1 MDPVTSTSRVVGAET
16 ATARQAHCALR
27 RLVGLRAAAWIV
39 AVTSAISLLPTPAA
53 AQDCG
58 IGEDGWDDI
67 RLFRR
72 CIQEHGLDAWTS
84 EILHQAARLTTNP
97 TIIQLL
103 LEAGADANARND
115 RGLTPLHEG
124 ATNSNPVVT
133 AHLLAAGADPNGL
146 DNEGYTP
153 LHYAAAQSG
162 NGRVITRL
170 LAAGAD
176 PLVESNDGRIPLHS
190 ALRYAGERGVISEL
204 LEAGAT
210 ENLTAFQLAALEGDS
225 ATVASM
231 LAEGADPNEADA
243 YGWTSLHFAVPLAGP
258 GVVSTLLAAG
268 ADSNARTVGGATALH
283 LAARQATA
291 TVISELLDAEADP
304 NARDGEVEQALTP
317 LHHAALSNDD
327 PSVVLA
333 LLDAG
338 ADPAVRNARRQLPVD
353 FARENDAITGSTAYR
368 RLLVNQPSPLLGSR
382 SAGGDLDSTD
392 GVRWGL
398 QYYDEWRYDAVAGE
412 RVVIIMESDEI
423 DAYLLVLGDDGTEV
437 ARDDD
442 DGTGLNARVD
452 FLAPATGRYTILATS
467 AGSGQSGKY
476 TIRVDRSPG
485 DRRSDG
491 FVRQSNDSRTMDV
504 ILALGR

>member
-1 MDPVTSTSRVVGAET
+1 MENLVASKPRVVGVEMT
-16 ATARQAHCALR
+16 TGQAIGAPP
-27 RLVGLRAAAWIV
+27 RLVGFWSTAWIV
-39 AVTSAISLLPTPAA
+39 AATSAFSLLGTPAA

-58 IGEDGWDDI
+58 IGEDDWDDI
-67 RLFRR
+67 QLFRR

-133 AHLLAAGADPNGL
+133 AHLLAAGEDPNGL

-162 NGRVITRL
+162 NGRVVTRL
-170 LAAGAD
+170 LGAGAD
-176 PLVESNDGRIPLHS
+176 PLAESNDGRTPLHS
-190 ALRYAGERGVISEL
+190 ALRYAGELGVVSEL

-210 ENLTAFQLAALEGDS
+210 ENLTPLQLAALQGDS
-225 ATVASM
+225 ATAASL
-231 LAEGADPNEADA
+231 LAEEADPREADA

-258 GVVSTLLAAG
+258 GVVSGLLEAG
-268 ADSNARTVGGATALH
+268 ADPNARTVGGATPLH

-291 TVISELLDAEADP
+291 TVISELLEAGADP
-304 NARDGEVEQALTP
+304 NARDGEIEQALTP

-338 ADPAVRNARRQLPVD
+338 ADPAVRNATRQRPVD
-353 FARENDAITGSTAYR
+353 FARENDAIIGSRAYR
-368 RLLVNQPSPLLGSR
+368 RLLVNQSGPLGGR
-382 SAGGDLDSTD
+382 PAGGDLDSTD
-392 GVRWGL
+392 EVRWGL
-398 QYYDEWRYDAVAGE
+398 QYYDEWSYDAVAGE
-412 RVVIIMESDEI
+412 RLVIIMESEEI

-442 DGTGLNARVD
+442 GGTGLNARLD
-452 FLAPATGRYTILATS
+452 FLAPATGQYTILATS
-467 AGSGQSGKY
+467 AGSGQSGRY
-476 TIRVDRSPG
+476 TIRLERPAG
-485 DRRSDG
+485 DRGAAGHPKASGRRAMMHG
-491 FVRQSNDSRTMDV
+491 PRQ
-504 ILALGR
+504 

>member
-1 MDPVTSTSRVVGAET
+1 METLVASKPRAVGVEET
-16 ATARQAHCALR
+16 TAGQAVGPPR
-27 RLVGLRAAAWIV
+27 RLLGLRSASWVVAA
-39 AVTSAISLLPTPAA
+39 TSAISLLATPAA

-58 IGEDGWDDI
+58 IGEDDWDDFQ
-67 RLFRR
+67 LFRR

-124 ATNSNPVVT
+124 ATTSNPVVT

-153 LHYAAAQSG
+153 LHFAAAQSG
-162 NGRVITRL
+162 NRRVVTRL
-170 LAAGAD
+170 LGAGAD
-176 PLVESNDGRIPLHS
+176 PLVESNDGRTPLHS
-190 ALRYAGERGVISEL
+190 ALRYAGEPGVVSEL

-210 ENLTAFQLAALEGDS
+210 ENLTPLQLAALEGDS
-225 ATVASM
+225 ATAASM
-231 LAEGADPNEADA
+231 LAGGAVPRETDA

-258 GVVSTLLAAG
+258 GVVSGLLEAG
-268 ADSNARTVGGATALH
+268 ADPNARTVGGATALH

-291 TVISELLDAEADP
+291 TVISQLLEAGADP
-304 NARDGEVEQALTP
+304 NARDGEIEQALTP

-327 PSVVLA
+327 LSVVLA

-338 ADPAVRNARRQLPVD
+338 ADPAVRDARGQRPVD
-353 FARENDAITGSTAYR
+353 FARENDTITGSSAYR
-368 RLLVNQPSPLLGSR
+368 RLLVNQPSLLGGR
-382 SAGGDLDSTD
+382 PAGGDLDSTD

-398 QYYDEWRYDAVAGE
+398 QYYDEWSYDAVAGE
-412 RVVIIMESDEI
+412 RVMVVMESEEI

-442 DGTGLNARVD
+442 GGTGLNAQVD
-452 FLAPATGRYTILATS
+452 FLAPATGQYTILATS
-467 AGSGQSGKY
+467 AGSGQSGRY
-476 TIRVDRSPG
+476 TIRLERPTGGRSAAGHP
-485 DRRSDG
+485 RRTNG
-491 FVRQSNDSRTMDV
+491 ER
-504 ILALGR
+504 